1 MKRRLLTVLGFV
13 SGVAVAS
20 VVVRRSFGK
29 KRDRIDVYYEDGSM
43 ISYVEGSPEA
53 QSLLGPVHEALRAAR
68 A

>member
-1 MKRRLLTVLGFV
+1 MRRRFLTLLGFA
-13 SGVAVAS
+13 SGVAAAG

-29 KRDRIDVYYEDGSM
+29 KRDRVDVYYEDGSM

-53 QSLLGPVHEALRAAR
+53 QTLLGPVHEALRAAR

>member
-1 MKRRLLTVLGFV
+1 MRRRLLALLGFAT
-13 SGVAVAS
+13 GVLAGS
-20 VVVRRSFGK
+20 VVLRRSFGK
-29 KRDRIDVYYEDGSM
+29 RRDRVEVYFDDGSM